1 MFANAVYQSMN
12 HHMNFRLRKSANS
25 SGKLKKRQSDRKHSI
40 LNRMCVCHQSSN
52 QAHRMHKSGQASL

>member
-1 MFANAVYQSMN
+1 MN

-40 LNRMCVCHQSSN
+40 RSRMCVCHQSSN